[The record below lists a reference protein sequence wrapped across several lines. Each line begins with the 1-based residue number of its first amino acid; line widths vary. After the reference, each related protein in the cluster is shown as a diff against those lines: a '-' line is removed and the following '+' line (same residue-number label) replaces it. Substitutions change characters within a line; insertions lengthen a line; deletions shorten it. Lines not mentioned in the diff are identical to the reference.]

1 MDIFMKDIGIV
12 ILLILNILGLIL
24 VSLDKY
30 KAKNKLWRIPERTF
44 FLLSILGGSIGVYI
58 GLIFFHHKTRHW
70 YFMTIIP
77 LIILSQIVFL
87 YFLLNK

>member
-1 MDIFMKDIGIV
+1 MHKYFIAIV
-12 ILLILNILGLIL
+12 IILNIIGFGL

-30 KAKNKLWRIPERTF
+30 KAKNRLWRIPERSF

-58 GLIFFHHKTRHW
+58 GLLTFKHKTRRW

-77 LIILSQIVFL
+77 LIIVAQFVFI
-87 YFLLNK
+87 YFLTKK

>member
-1 MDIFMKDIGIV
+1 MQKYIII
-12 ILLILNILGLIL
+12 ILLILNIFGFIL

-30 KAKNKLWRIPERTF
+30 KAKNRLWRVPERTY

-58 GLIFFHHKTRHW
+58 GLFFFNHKTRHW

-77 LIILSQIVFL
+77 LIIIAQIVFIYYL
-87 YFLLNK
+87 STK